1 MAWFDHKRLGIS
13 QHEYFS
19 SLGRSRVR
27 KRDFMRYGLPSFVTL
42 ILFVMPA
49 FSGMAEEKTSAPS
62 ENASLLYRK
71 ALNAYPTPED
81 GLRKQLD
88 QYISCKGSASE
99 EIRRHVDSN
108 REVISMVL
116 QAAQLQKCDWET
128 GDSPSKAEKEKIL
141 VEMSIIS
148 DFRRITRLV
157 LADARLQFERWNSGE
172 CFRRALAC
180 YRMAEHIG
188 PLMYFNQLA
197 IENQTHALIRWVL
210 GQDRLQQG
218 ELKDLANQLALI
230 KKNRQGFLTA
240 FDRDTQ
246 ETCSTLSKMP
256 EKYFQQELSR
266 LSETITCDPN
276 QTIEIT
282 FTSPTVDDV
291 VCAYTGYRL
300 LLRATIEK
308 PYLAAYK
315 EAQQI
320 KEDIRDLMFEESQ
333 IDQEN
338 SKVILDGAKM
348 MSLYHNVAFLTM
360 LTIDVST
367 QSTFNANEAAIKIC
381 LEKQRLGKLPDA
393 LPKGLPP
400 DLFSGKDFEYKKTDT
415 GFILR
420 CQQEDL
426 KNHKIRD
433 FEFNKTDFLK

>member
-1 MAWFDHKRLGIS
+1 
-13 QHEYFS
+13 
-19 SLGRSRVR
+19 
-27 KRDFMRYGLPSFVTL
+27 MRYGFPSIVIS
-42 ILFVMPA
+42 ILFSIPAISGTADEKMSMP
-49 FSGMAEEKTSAPS
+49 SD
-62 ENASLLYRK
+62 NAALLYRK
-71 ALNAYPTPED
+71 ALNAYPTPEE

-128 GDSPSKAEKEKIL
+128 GDSPAKDEKEKIL

-157 LADARLQFERWNSGE
+157 LADARLQFERWNTGE
-172 CFRRALAC
+172 CVRRALAC
-180 YRMAEHIG
+180 YRMAEHTG

-197 IENQTHALIRWVL
+197 IENQTNALIRWVL

-218 ELKDLANQLALI
+218 ELKDLANRLTLI
-230 KKNRQGFLTA
+230 KNSRQGFPAA
-240 FDRDTQ
+240 FDRETQ
-246 ETCSTLSKMP
+246 EMFLALSKIP

-266 LSETITCDPN
+266 ISETITCDPN
-276 QTIEIT
+276 QSIEIT

-291 VCAYTGYRL
+291 VFAYAEYRI
-300 LLRATIEK
+300 LLRATLDK
-308 PYLAAYK
+308 PYLDAYK

-320 KEDIRDLMFEESQ
+320 KENIRDLMFQEAQ
-333 IDQEN
+333 IDQKN
-338 SKVILDGAKM
+338 AKAILDGAKA
-348 MSLYHNVAFLTM
+348 MSLYNNVGFLTM
-360 LTIDVST
+360 LTIDIQT
-367 QSTFNANEAAIKIC
+367 QTSFNANEAAIKIY
-381 LEKQRLGKLPDA
+381 LEKKQLGKLPDA
-393 LPKGLPP
+393 LPKGLMS

-426 KNHKIRD
+426 KYHKTRD
-433 FEFNKTDFLK
+433 FEFSKTDYLK